1 MLRPNT
7 FALTALL
14 SALTG
19 IAPLTVD
26 MYLPSMPDIGRL
38 LAASPAQVQLTLS
51 CYLAGFGIGQVVYGP
66 VSDRHGRRPVLLT
79 ALAIYC
85 VASIACAVAPTIEL
99 LIAARFFQAVGG
111 AGTVV
116 LARAVARDLYDGIRL
131 GRELSLMAAIMAFAP
146 IIAPLFGGVLQTA
159 FGWRSN
165 FVMLFAVGIALAAM
179 VWVMLPETLR
189 ARATDPV
196 SFAST
201 FRIYRTFL
209 RNRWFL
215 AHVAIGTASVA
226 GLFAW
231 LSGAS
236 FVLQDLYG
244 LSPMAFAI
252 AFTLGS
258 GGYLVGTWTAAR
270 IVTRVGLDRTI
281 GIGSLALALGG
292 LGMLVAPALA
302 WTSAAA
308 LVVPI
313 TVYLFGLGLVLPQ
326 TMAGALTPFPDRAG
340 AASSLVGFMQ
350 QMSGAIIGAVVGH
363 LLGQSAWPLSLGV
376 AAMGC
381 LALVLWTVTRSLRAG
396 EAPRHV

>member
-1 MLRPNT
+1 
-7 FALTALL
+7 
-14 SALTG
+14 
-19 IAPLTVD
+19 
-26 MYLPSMPDIGRL
+26 
-38 LAASPAQVQLTLS
+38 
-51 CYLAGFGIGQVVYGP
+51 
-66 VSDRHGRRPVLLT
+66 VLLT

-85 VASIACAVAPTIEL
+85 VASIACAFAPTIEL
-99 LIAARFFQAVGG
+99 LIAARFFQAIGG

-116 LARAVARDLYDGIRL
+116 LARAVARDLYEGARL

-165 FVMLFAVGIALAAM
+165 FAVLLGVGIALAGLA
-179 VWVMLPETLR
+179 WVLLPETLR
-189 ARATDPV
+189 ARAAEPL
-196 SFAST
+196 SFAAT
-201 FRIYRTFL
+201 FRAYRAFL

-215 AHVAIGTASVA
+215 AHLAIGTASIA

-252 AFTLGS
+252 AFMLGS

-292 LGMLVAPALA
+292 LGMIVSPALA

-308 LVVPI
+308 LVLPI
-313 TVYLFGLGLVLPQ
+313 TIYLFGLGLVLPQ

-340 AASSLVGFMQ
+340 AASSLVGFTQ
-350 QMSGAIIGAVVGH
+350 QMSGAFIGAVVGQ

-376 AAMGC
+376 ATMGC
-381 LALVLWTVTRSLRAG
+381 LALALWTLTRGLRAG
-396 EAPRHV
+396 EAPVHR